1 VENVGGK
8 DILRVPYPNIYR
20 QANPGD
26 FSAGSMIFGV
36 VEKELSYSVDSN
48 NIRIWPT
55 GNNPVKKK
63 VLGIY
68 GGEYSAKGATST
80 ILFTGSINSSIQV
93 VNRTLLDSAF
103 LALGIQKF
111 PE

>member
-1 VENVGGK
+1 VESVGGK
-8 DILRVPYPNIYR
+8 DVLRVSYPNLYR

-36 VEKELSYSVDSN
+36 VEKELLYSVDSN
-48 NIRIWPT
+48 NIRSWPT
-55 GNNPVKKK
+55 GDNPLKKK

-68 GGEYSAKGATST
+68 RGEYSAKGATST
-80 ILFTGSINSSIQV
+80 IIFTGSLNSSIQV
-93 VNRTLLDSAF
+93 VNGVF
-103 LALGIQKF
+103 LNAALPALGIQRF